1 MRFFH
6 SYCIRIFAS
15 MVTGVIS
22 PRGSNTDD
30 ELCKISHL
38 VIGICVVVIFE
49 ASESIS
55 EGVCHSKPRI
65 LMVSSFSVT
74 LS

>member
-1 MRFFH
+1 
-6 SYCIRIFAS
+6 

-30 ELCKISHL
+30 ELSHL

-55 EGVCHSKPRI
+55 EGVSHSKPRI
-65 LMVSSFSVT
+65 LMVSSFSVI